1 MKRISETP
9 EGAVRLTSYEQLDQ
23 FVKAFAEGHL
33 NLLIVIGS
41 AGTAKSY
48 SVRRA
53 VGKKAC
59 WIEGNATAFGLYG
72 KLYQNQ
78 NKLVVI
84 DDVDSLYSDRA
95 AVRLLKCLCQTDER
109 KTIQWN
115 SAAAGSMPTE
125 FQTTS
130 RVVIIANEWK
140 TLNENVTAVQDRGHF
155 VFFDP
160 SARAVHEQVRTW
172 FQDKEILGWFES
184 YLPLMGQPSMRQYV
198 RAAELKSAGLDWQTM
213 IASGFLPPKAVL
225 VAKLKADGQFQSEA
239 ERVEEFKRLGG
250 GSRATYFNQAKKLR
264 RAA

>member
-1 MKRISETP
+1 VKRQVKSP
-9 EGAVRLTSYEQLDQ
+9 EGAVRLTSYTQLDE
-23 FVKAFAEGHL
+23 FVTAFAEGHL
-33 NLLIVIGS
+33 NLLIVVGS
-41 AGTAKSY
+41 AGTAKSH
-48 SVRRA
+48 SVRQA
-53 VGKKAC
+53 VGEKGC
-59 WIEGNATAFGLYG
+59 WIEGNATAFGLYS

-95 AVRLLKCLCQTDER
+95 AVRLLKCLCQTEER

-160 SARAVHEQVRTW
+160 NAQAVHEQVRTW
-172 FQDKEILGWFES
+172 FQDEEILGWFES
-184 YLPLMGQPSMRQYV
+184 YLHLMGQPSMRQYV

-225 VAKLKADGQFQSEA
+225 VAKLKSDPRFQSEGD
-239 ERVEEFKRLGG
+239 RVEEFRRLGA

>member
-1 MKRISETP
+1 VKRQDKTP
-9 EGAVRLTSYEQLDQ
+9 EGAVRLTSYTQLDE
-23 FVKAFAEGHL
+23 FVKAFAAGHL
-33 NLLIVIGS
+33 NLLIVVGS
-41 AGTAKSY
+41 AGTAKSH

-53 VGKKAC
+53 VGEKGC
-59 WIEGNATAFGLYG
+59 WIEGNATAFGLYS

-78 NKLVVI
+78 NKLVVV
-84 DDVDSLYSDRA
+84 DDVDSLYSDRS
-95 AVRLLKCLCQTDER
+95 AVRLLKCLCQTEER
-109 KTIQWN
+109 KTVQWN

-160 SARAVHEQVRTW
+160 SALAVHEQVRTW
-172 FQDKEILGWFES
+172 FQDEEILSWFES
-184 YLPLMGQPSMRQYV
+184 YLHLMGQPSMRQYV

-225 VAKLKADGQFQSEA
+225 VAKLKSDGQFQSEA

-250 GSRATYFNQAKKLR
+250 GSRATYFNQAKKLSR
-264 RAA
+264 SA